1 MPGLGDTEKEV
12 LSLILSIKPQVTAQL
27 ARIGANIRPLM
38 ALPGFSGAASPQD
51 LALLPSHILD
61 QVGHTI

>member
-27 ARIGANIRPLM
+27 ARIGANIGPLY
-38 ALPGFSGAASPQD
+38 ALPPAGAHE
-51 LALLPSHILD
+51 LALLPPHTLD
-61 QVGHTI
+61 QVGS